1 MQTPKTSTKSS
12 SGSEG
17 VRRISPR
24 SVSSDTTQ
32 RSSGRAV
39 RQLKTTGLQPN
50 ISAIRTPK
58 ITSPKIISSRGTVP
72 ELPKNR
78 LGRVAE
84 LESQVTQLED
94 ALRTV
99 KDQLIVSESW
109 KKQAKL
115 DAEECRRELLDMSL
129 KLEESQK
136 LLAQSF
142 PDEHNHEAQK
152 FKLEGQQKPN
162 LADSA
167 ALAAAL
173 IEIDQLKS
181 KLDTIS
187 ESEAKQTKQ
196 SESAHVEIHILKE
209 NMAKTLLLM
218 EDMKSQ
224 LEDCK
229 SSESQAQALASET
242 LLQLETAK
250 KTMESLKVTSGEY
263 NAILLELDQSR
274 ARVRSLEGIIK
285 KMKTKDQES
294 ESEEIIALKSELGKL
309 KSAEIR
315 FHEEQSRQ
323 TLDIIAELKRS
334 KADID
339 DLKANLM
346 DKETE
351 LQCILEENEDLKA
364 KMANLILGKQE
375 NDLEN
380 DSKQDFNRLK
390 LQLTRLETELRGKL
404 DENEKLKLEITDTK
418 GVMEA
423 SKQDFDSLKSKV
435 TSLEKE
441 LRKKSNENE
450 KLKLETKNIN
460 SVMEVSKQD
469 FNSLKLK
476 LQNLETEL
484 CQKSEENEKLK
495 LEIKKTK
502 SNDDNVAEVTQQ
514 LEAVKMT
521 NCEKEAELSR
531 LKVQMGQWRKAAEA
545 ATAMLCDE
553 NSDNNRRMLVERS
566 CSMGHYN
573 ISSPCS
579 LEIDDDDD
587 EDDDEF
593 LKRKNGNMLK
603 RIGVLWK
610 KPQNK

>member
-1 MQTPKTSTKSS
+1 MSAQGGQIITKSS

-24 SVSSDTTQ
+24 SVSSDTTVP
-32 RSSGRAV
+32 RSSARAV
-39 RQLKTTGLQPN
+39 RQLKTSGLEPSS
-50 ISAIRTPK
+50 SAIRAPK
-58 ITSPKIISSRGTVP
+58 ITSPRIISSRATLP
-72 ELPKNR
+72 EKKR
-78 LGRVAE
+78 VGRVAE
-84 LESQVTQLED
+84 LESQVTQLEE

-115 DAEECRRELLDMSL
+115 DAEESRKELLDMSL
-129 KLEESQK
+129 KLEESRK
-136 LLAQSF
+136 LLAQSSL
-142 PDEHNHEAQK
+142 DEHDPKAV
-152 FKLEGQQKPN
+152 G

-167 ALAAAL
+167 ALAAAFV
-173 IEIDQLKS
+173 EIDQLKD
-181 KLDTIS
+181 KLDTIT
-187 ESEAKQTKQ
+187 ESEATQTKQ
-196 SESAHVEIHILKE
+196 SESAYVEIHILKE

-229 SSESQAQALASET
+229 ISESQAQALASET

-250 KTMESLKVTSGEY
+250 KTMESFKLTSGEY

-274 ARVRSLEGIIK
+274 ARIRSLEGIIK

-309 KSAEIR
+309 KLAEIR
-315 FHEEQSRQ
+315 FHEEQSSR
-323 TLDIIAELKRS
+323 TLDITAELKRS
-334 KADID
+334 KADIQE
-339 DLKANLM
+339 LKANLM

-351 LQCILEENEDLKA
+351 LQCILEENEDLKVKLA
-364 KMANLILGKQE
+364 DLMLGEQE

-390 LQLTRLETELRGKL
+390 SQLTNLETELREKL
-404 DENEKLKLEITDTK
+404 DENEKLKLEIMDTK

-423 SKQDFDSLKSKV
+423 SKQDFNNLKSKL

-441 LRKKSNENE
+441 LRKKLDENE
-450 KLKLETKNIN
+450 KLKLESKNIN
-460 SVMEVSKQD
+460 SVIEVSKQD

-476 LQNLETEL
+476 LQNLEMEL
-484 CQKSEENEKLK
+484 REKSDDNEKLK
-495 LEIKKTK
+495 LEIKKMK
-502 SNDDNVAEVTQQ
+502 SNNEVAEVTEQ

-521 NCEKEAELSR
+521 NYETEEELKR
-531 LKVQMGQWRKAAEA
+531 LKVQMGQWRKAAEV

-553 NSDNNRRMLVERS
+553 NSDNNGRMLMERS

-587 EDDDEF
+587 DEDEEEEDDEF
-593 LKRKNGNMLK
+593 SKRKNGNMLK

-610 KPQNK
+610 KPRNK

>member
-1 MQTPKTSTKSS
+1 MQTPKTSGSTKSS

-32 RSSGRAV
+32 RSTGRAI
-39 RQLKTTGLQPN
+39 RQIKTTGLESSS
-50 ISAIRTPK
+50 SAIRTPK

-72 ELPKNR
+72 ELQKRR

-84 LESQVTQLED
+84 LESQVAQLED

-115 DAEECRRELLDMSL
+115 DAEESRKELLDMSL
-129 KLEESQK
+129 KLEECQK
-136 LLAQSF
+136 LLAQSSSEEPQDLQEF
-142 PDEHNHEAQK
+142 QDEHDDETRK
-152 FKLEGQQKPN
+152 FKGQQKPN

-173 IEIDQLKS
+173 VEIAQLKV
-181 KLDTIS
+181 KLETIS
-187 ESEAKQTKQ
+187 KPEVTQTKQ
-196 SESAHVEIHILKE
+196 SESAYQEIHILKE

-242 LLQLETAK
+242 LQQLETAK
-250 KTMESLKVTSGEY
+250 KTMESLKFTSGEY

-274 ARVRSLEGIIK
+274 ARVRSLEGIIE

-294 ESEEIIALKSELGKL
+294 ESEEIVALKSELGML

-323 TLDIIAELKRS
+323 TLDITAELKRS
-334 KADID
+334 KADIEE
-339 DLKANLM
+339 LKANLM

-364 KMANLILGKQE
+364 KLADLILGKQE
-375 NDLEN
+375 NEL
-380 DSKQDFNRLK
+380 KQDFNRLK
-390 LQLTRLETELRGKL
+390 SELSEKL
-404 DENEKLKLEITDTK
+404 DENEKLKLEIMKMK
-418 GVMEA
+418 GVVEA
-423 SKQDFDSLKSKV
+423 SNQDFNCLNSKL

-441 LRKKSNENE
+441 LCKKSD
-450 KLKLETKNIN
+450 K
-460 SVMEVSKQD
+460 
-469 FNSLKLK
+469 
-476 LQNLETEL
+476 
-484 CQKSEENEKLK
+484 NEKLK
-495 LEIKKTK
+495 LEIKKINNVMEASKQDFNSLKSTLK
-502 SNDDNVAEVTQQ
+502 NLETELCKKSDENEKLELEIKKMKNSNDEVAEVTEQ

-521 NCEKEAELSR
+521 NCETEAELRR

-553 NSDNNRRMLVERS
+553 NTDNNGRTLVERS

-579 LEIDDDDD
+579 LEIDDDDED
-587 EDDDEF
+587 EDDEF

>member
-24 SVSSDTTQ
+24 SVSSDTTVP
-32 RSSGRAV
+32 RSSARAV
-39 RQLKTTGLQPN
+39 RQLKTSGLEPSS
-50 ISAIRTPK
+50 SAIRAPK
-58 ITSPKIISSRGTVP
+58 ITSPRIISSRATLP
-72 ELPKNR
+72 ELQKKR
-78 LGRVAE
+78 VGRVAE
-84 LESQVTQLED
+84 LESQVTQLEE

-115 DAEECRRELLDMSL
+115 DAEESRKELLDMSL
-129 KLEESQK
+129 KLEESRK
-136 LLAQSF
+136 LLAQSSL
-142 PDEHNHEAQK
+142 DEHDPKAV
-152 FKLEGQQKPN
+152 G

-167 ALAAAL
+167 ALAAAFV
-173 IEIDQLKS
+173 EIDQLKD
-181 KLDTIS
+181 KLDTIT
-187 ESEAKQTKQ
+187 ESEATQTKQ
-196 SESAHVEIHILKE
+196 SESAYVEIHILKE

-229 SSESQAQALASET
+229 ISESQAQALASET

-250 KTMESLKVTSGEY
+250 KTMESFKLTSGEY

-274 ARVRSLEGIIK
+274 ARIRSLEGIIK
-285 KMKTKDQES
+285 KMKTKDQE
-294 ESEEIIALKSELGKL
+294 K
-309 KSAEIR
+309 
-315 FHEEQSRQ
+315 QSSR
-323 TLDIIAELKRS
+323 TLDITAELKRS
-334 KADID
+334 KADIQE
-339 DLKANLM
+339 LKANLM

-351 LQCILEENEDLKA
+351 LQCILEENEDLKVKLA
-364 KMANLILGKQE
+364 DLMLGEQE

-390 LQLTRLETELRGKL
+390 SQLTNLETELREKL
-404 DENEKLKLEITDTK
+404 DENEKLKLEIMDTK
-418 GVMEA
+418 G
-423 SKQDFDSLKSKV
+423 L

-441 LRKKSNENE
+441 LRKKLDENE
-450 KLKLETKNIN
+450 KLKLESKNIN
-460 SVMEVSKQD
+460 SVIEVSKQD

-476 LQNLETEL
+476 LQNLEMEL
-484 CQKSEENEKLK
+484 REKSDDNEKLK
-495 LEIKKTK
+495 LEIKKMK
-502 SNDDNVAEVTQQ
+502 SNNEVAEVTEQ

-521 NCEKEAELSR
+521 NYETEEELKR
-531 LKVQMGQWRKAAEA
+531 LKVQMGQWRKAAEV

-553 NSDNNRRMLVERS
+553 NSDNNGRMLMERS

-587 EDDDEF
+587 DEDEEEEDDEF
-593 LKRKNGNMLK
+593 SKRKNGNMLK

-610 KPQNK
+610 KPRNK